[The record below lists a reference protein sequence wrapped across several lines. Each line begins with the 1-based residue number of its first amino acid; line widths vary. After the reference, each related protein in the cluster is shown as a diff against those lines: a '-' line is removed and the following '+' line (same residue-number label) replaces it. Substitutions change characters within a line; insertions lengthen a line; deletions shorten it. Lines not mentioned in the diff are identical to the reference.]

1 MKTSELSQLPIAPVW
16 ATQAGA
22 ESDVVLASRTRLSR
36 NLSGYMYPS
45 VASPTDLDA
54 STKAVLEAARS
65 ELTPEPFGADSFE
78 LNPAG
83 FTPHELHF
91 LAERSFSDGESPTRI
106 MATAD
111 ERLSL
116 VIGAVDHLRIVSM
129 SPGLGLSTALE
140 RARSVDQKL
149 EPHLNYAVAM
159 DWGYLSAEI
168 KNLGTGLRAS
178 TLVHVPVLAQL
189 ERLESMSASMD
200 DSGYE
205 LLPYF
210 SDEGFN
216 SGGSALCLLRNRRG
230 LGSDEAAIVGKLED
244 YASKL
249 VHYERAAR
257 DELCA
262 TRGKEIVDSANRAL
276 GVLRFARS
284 LSAGE
289 ARSLV
294 SHLRLG
300 VVAGLVSGV
309 AVETVTSLLLIN
321 QESHIARNR
330 TSEGVGEIDVVRA
343 QVFRDILD
351 TGHA

>member
-1 MKTSELSQLPIAPVW
+1 MKTSELSQLPVAPVW
-16 ATQAGA
+16 LTKAGA
-22 ESDVVLASRTRLSR
+22 ESDVVIAARTRLSR
-36 NLSGYMYPS
+36 NLSGYKYPS
-45 VASPTDLDA
+45 VASPVELEA
-54 STKAVLEAARS
+54 STQAVLEAARS
-65 ELTPEPFGADSFE
+65 ELTPEPFGADALD
-78 LNPAG
+78 LNSVG

-91 LAERSFSDGESPTRI
+91 LAERSLSDGEAPTRI
-106 MATAD
+106 MVTPD

-116 VIGAVDHLRIVSM
+116 VIGAVDHLRIVSID
-129 SPGLGLSTALE
+129 SGLSLGSALE
-140 RARSVDQKL
+140 RARAVDQKL
-149 EPHLNYAVAM
+149 ERHLNFAVAM

-168 KNLGTGLRAS
+168 ANLGSGLRAS

-189 ERLESMSASMD
+189 DRLESMSTSMD
-200 DSGYE
+200 NSGFE

-210 SDEGFN
+210 SEKGFG
-216 SGGSALCLLRNRRG
+216 SEGSALCLLRNRRG
-230 LGSDEAAIVGKLED
+230 LGSDEEAIVGKLED
-244 YASKL
+244 YTSKL

-262 TRGKEIVDSANRAL
+262 ARGNEIADSANRAL

-300 VVAGLVSGV
+300 VVAGLVSSV

-321 QESHIARNR
+321 QESHIERNR

-343 QVFRDILD
+343 QVFRDTLD
-351 TGHA
+351 ADHA